1 MAEFGE
7 LVLVLGDLHIPHRA
21 AAIPEKFNCML
32 VPNKMQHV
40 LCTGN
45 LVSHEQLEELKAL
58 APNVHVVRGDMD
70 EACPS
75 SLPASA
81 PFPDTKVVTIGE
93 LRLGLCHGHQVL
105 PWGEAAA
112 LDGLARELDVDV
124 LITGHTHKQQV
135 SERGGALVP
144 EPGQHLGS
152 ILEPGGGGGGGGER
166 RCPASFCWQCRG
178 PRSCATC
185 TRRRSRVP
193 WT

>member
-1 MAEFGE
+1 MRSCAF
-7 LVLVLGDLHIPHRA
+7 R
-21 AAIPEKFNCML
+21 
-32 VPNKMQHV
+32 VPDPSFSLLPV
-40 LCTGN
+40 TGN

-135 SERGGALVP
+135 SERGGRWFLNPGSISGAYSSLVGEAGEGGEEAVP
-144 EPGQHLGS
+144 SFILLAVQGPKVMCYVYEEKEPGAVDVSKVEFVKGQ
-152 ILEPGGGGGGGGER
+152 GGGR
-166 RCPASFCWQCRG
+166 
-178 PRSCATC
+178 
-185 TRRRSRVP
+185 
-193 WT
+193 